1 MADVSGAGDKPD
13 VSRRGFLGWAV
24 GLGAAFSAGV
34 VGIPMVASMF
44 GTTPA
49 SAHQADFVKVADMAN
64 LVTGE
69 VTGLTFVEESVDGY
83 AHELLP
89 HSVWVIKQSETAA
102 TVYSPVCPHL
112 GCQVLWNR
120 DSQKFDCP
128 CHGSIFARDGKV
140 LAGPA
145 PRALDTLPSKVVKG
159 ELLVEWVY
167 YKLGITEQVPV

>member
-1 MADVSGAGDKPD
+1 MADASAGGDKPE

-24 GLGAAFSAGV
+24 GLGTVFVAAVLGAPK
-34 VGIPMVASMF
+34 VGSMF

-49 SAHQADFVKVADMAN
+49 SAQQATFVKVADMAS
-64 LVTGE
+64 LVTGQ

-83 AHELLP
+83 VHELLP
-89 HSVWVIKQSETAA
+89 HSVWVIKNSDTDA
-102 TVYSPVCPHL
+102 TVYSPICPHL

-120 DSQKFDCP
+120 ESQKFDCP
-128 CHGSIFARDGKV
+128 CHASIFARDGKV

-145 PRALDTLPSKVVKG
+145 PRPLDRLPSKVANG

-167 YKLGITEQVPV
+167 YKLAIPEQVPV